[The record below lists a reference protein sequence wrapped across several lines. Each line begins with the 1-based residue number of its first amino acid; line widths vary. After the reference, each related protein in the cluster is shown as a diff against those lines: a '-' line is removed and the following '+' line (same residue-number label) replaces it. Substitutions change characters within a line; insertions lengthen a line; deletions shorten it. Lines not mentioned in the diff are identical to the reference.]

1 MDMYDLENNLPD
13 ELMSSSSWALS
24 DNNMGNTKPPA
35 QGPGPGGLQNG
46 IDNADGNNLRTMQIN
61 HIIQQVRHELTLL
74 TLSSKPPFSRSQQSN
89 KGLVNNALA
98 LAGQL
103 GSKSPN
109 LQSPPN
115 VSVTKGNVVDQ
126 MTLGSLPSS
135 ISNNAGFQSIAN
147 NGSSQQ
153 IMSSIQGINNS
164 GGGNMIMTNSSNI
177 NTIGGMGGGGL
188 VVSSSVN
195 KNAPNMLAPGQQ
207 HHPGNHNVQQ
217 QVRIVLFNFLCEVQ
231 GWEAFCYGF
240 LFNLCLAR
248 ENCSFT
254 FWMKSFSCFFQ

>member
-1 MDMYDLENNLPD
+1 MYDLENNLPD

-46 IDNADGNNLRTMQIN
+46 IDSADGNNLRQMQIN
-61 HIIQQVRHELTLL
+61 HIIQQQVCLYVQNRF
-74 TLSSKPPFSRSQQSN
+74 FSQSLYTYVFLYLRLQQSN

-135 ISNNAGFQSIAN
+135 ISNNAGLQSIAN

-177 NTIGGMGGGGL
+177 NTIGGMAGGGL

-195 KNAPNMLAPGQQ
+195 KNATNMLAPGQ
-207 HHPGNHNVQQ
+207 HHPGNHSVQQ
-217 QVRIVLFNFLCEVQ
+217 VCIL
-231 GWEAFCYGF
+231 
-240 LFNLCLAR
+240 
-248 ENCSFT
+248 
-254 FWMKSFSCFFQ
+254 